1 MAYVDGGT
9 ANTVGTAEGTGGTF
23 NAIKTALLA
32 AGWELMASSNGT
44 TYTAGNT
51 PDRVPDLTAW
61 SNVGSWCRLREP
73 GGVGGREY
81 VFMRATSTT
90 GIIKY
95 SRATGFIGGSPGA
108 TTLPTTG
115 NNGDGAVWVG
125 SLVGYSAT
133 GGAGASPA
141 NTYDLAVTT
150 TAQAVAC
157 IGSLVGYRL
166 ACIASNTATNG
177 VYSWYCLN
185 YATGT
190 GTPGQIIYTEA
201 VQAGTYPVE
210 DTDPSYRHFI
220 NAANIWAGSGLTAPN
235 LAQYWQAI
243 GLTGYKYVTDGCMG
257 LPTQVQ
263 INGTTFSRQFP
274 SNNLGFGAY
283 YGTTVQTYPMLIGSP
298 TAWPKGF
305 NTGIGGYN
313 VLLNNM
319 DTMNL
324 TGSEPRVVI
333 NAAATIAGWVMPWV
347 PNIVPLF

>member
-9 ANTVGTAEGTGGTF
+9 ANTVGTAEGTGATF

-51 PDRVPDLTAW
+51 PDRVPDLASW

-73 GGVGGREY
+73 GGAGGREY
-81 VFMRATSTT
+81 VFMRATATT
-90 GIIKY
+90 AIIKY
-95 SRATGFIGGSPGA
+95 SRATGFIGGSPGP

-115 NNGDGAVWVG
+115 NNGDGVVWIG
-125 SLVGYSAT
+125 TLVGYSAT
-133 GGAGASPA
+133 GGAGATPT
-141 NTYDLAVTT
+141 NTYDLATTGTGQATTFVT
-150 TAQAVAC
+150 
-157 IGSLVGYRL
+157 SLVGYRL

-190 GTPGQIIYTEA
+190 GTPLLAVYTES
-201 VQAGTYPVE
+201 VQTGTFPAQ

-220 NAANIWAGSGLTAPN
+220 SPGNIWAGSGVSAPY

-243 GLTGYKYVTDGCMG
+243 GLTGYKYVLDACMG
-257 LPTQVQ
+257 LPTQVAQ
-263 INGTTFSRQFP
+263 DGVTFSRAVP
-274 SNNLGFGAY
+274 NTGIGFGSY
-283 YGTTVQTYPMLIGSP
+283 FGVTVQTYPVLIGSP

-305 NTGIGGYN
+305 STGIGCYN

-319 DTMNL
+319 DTLNL
-324 TGSEPRVVI
+324 TGAEPRVVV
-333 NAAATIAGWVMPWV
+333 NANNVIAGWVMPWV
-347 PNIVPLF
+347 PNIVPLY